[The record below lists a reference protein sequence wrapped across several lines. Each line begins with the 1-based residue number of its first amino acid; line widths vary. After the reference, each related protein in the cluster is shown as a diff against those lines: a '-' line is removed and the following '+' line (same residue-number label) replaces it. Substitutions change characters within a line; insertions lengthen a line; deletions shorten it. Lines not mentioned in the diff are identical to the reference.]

1 MGDNP
6 VRTRDAYECVAAFW
20 SHWRQAFI
28 EMHDANYIHPDMKT
42 VIDNIELDGSENK
55 DLLKVQTWINTS
67 DVHDWKVNH
76 NFDEYEDSDDTDVN
90 E

>member
-20 SHWRQAFI
+20 IHWRQVFTD
-28 EMHDANYIHPDMKT
+28 MHDADVIYPDTKT
-42 VIDNIELDGSENK
+42 VIDNIELDGSEDE

-67 DVHDWKVNH
+67 GVHDWKVNH
-76 NFDEYEDSDDTDVN
+76 DFDEYEDSDDTDVN